1 MELTHAYEEMA
12 PESVRQTRTRMG
24 PAFAW
29 FDMRDTC
36 QMLAHVHNAEIEIGD
51 GYSRW
56 INRCINGSK
65 NRQLSRRNRA
75 AVAPSPSGT
84 APESAKGLP
93 VYSIDHEVGSLIR
106 PLPRHSSH
114 FAG

>member
-1 MELTHAYEEMA
+1 M
-12 PESVRQTRTRMG
+12 PGCGQ
-24 PAFAW
+24 W

-56 INRCINGSK
+56 IGRCINGSK

-93 VYSIDHEVGSLIR
+93 VYSIDHEVGCFIR

>member
-1 MELTHAYEEMA
+1 
-12 PESVRQTRTRMG
+12 
-24 PAFAW
+24 
-29 FDMRDTC
+29 MRDTC
-36 QMLAHVHNAEIEIGD
+36 QMLAHVHDAEIEIGE

-56 INRCINGSK
+56 IG
-65 NRQLSRRNRA
+65 QLLRRNRA

-84 APESAKGLP
+84 APESAEGLP
-93 VYSIDHEVGSLIR
+93 VYSIEHEVGSFIR